1 MPTTYTT
8 LLGLAQPATGEE
20 TGNWGNIVNNFISS
34 YVDSAVAGSLT
45 VTADTTLTKTTGSSL
60 TSTSSQYAVIL
71 ASPASANITITA
83 PTTAAKPYIVINTS
97 GTYTVT
103 FKASG
108 QTGVVL
114 AANERCVV
122 AYNGTDYVKTSPAVV
137 SGVVP
142 VSGGGTNASTASI
155 SSFNNIT
162 GYSASGATGTTST
175 NLVFSTS
182 PTITTP
188 TLVTPVLG
196 TPSSGTLSNCTI
208 DGTNSAGYLNIPQN
222 AQTGS
227 YTTVLSDAGKH
238 IYHAAGAG
246 AATYTIPA
254 NGSVAYPIG
263 TVIAFV
269 NLSSTAISIANSDT
283 MYWGYFGTTGTRT
296 LGQYGVANAM
306 KVASTTWVITGTA
319 LT

>member
-1 MPTTYTT
+1 MTTAYTQI
-8 LLGLAQPATGEE
+8 LGLALPATGELSG
-20 TGNWGNIVNNFISS
+20 TWGDIVNNYIST
-34 YVDSAVAGSLT
+34 YVDSSVGGSLT
-45 VTADTTLTKTTGSSL
+45 VTTDVTLTKTTNAALGS
-60 TSTSSQYAVIL
+60 TSTQYAVIV
-71 ASPASANITITA
+71 ASPASVNITITA

-122 AYNGTDYVKTSPAVV
+122 AYNGTDYVKISPPFV

-142 VSGGGTNASTASI
+142 VTSGG
-155 SSFNNIT
+155 T
-162 GYSASGATGTTST
+162 GVATST
-175 NLVFSTS
+175 GSGSVVLSNS
-182 PTITTP
+182 P
-188 TLVTPVLG
+188 TLVTPALG
-196 TPSSGTLSNCTI
+196 TPASGTLTNCTI

-222 AQTGS
+222 AQTGN
-227 YTTVLSDAGKH
+227 YTTVLADAGKH
-238 IYHAAGAG
+238 IYHAVGAG

-283 MYWGYFGTTGTRT
+283 MYWGYFGTAGTRT
-296 LGQYGVANAM
+296 LGQYGVANAL
-306 KVASTTWVITGTA
+306 KVTSTTWIITGTA

>member
-1 MPTTYTT
+1 MTTAYTQI
-8 LLGLAQPATGEE
+8 LGLALPATGELSG
-20 TGNWGNIVNNFISS
+20 TWGDIVNNYIST
-34 YVDSAVAGSLT
+34 YVDSSVGGSLT
-45 VTADTTLTKTTGSSL
+45 VTTDVTLTKTTNAALGA
-60 TSTSSQYAVIL
+60 TSSQYAVIV
-71 ASPASANITITA
+71 ASPASVNITITA

-114 AANERCVV
+114 AANERCIV
-122 AYNGTDYVKTSPAVV
+122 AYNGTDYVKISPPFV

-142 VSGGGTNASTASI
+142 VTSGGTGVVTST
-155 SSFNNIT
+155 
-162 GYSASGATGTTST
+162 GSGAVVLS
-175 NLVFSTS
+175 NS
-182 PTITTP
+182 P
-188 TLVTPVLG
+188 TLVTPALG
-196 TPSSGTLSNCTI
+196 TPASGTLSSCTVN
-208 DGTNSAGYLNIPQN
+208 GTDSVGYLNIPQN
-222 AQTGS
+222 AQTGN

-238 IYHAAGAG
+238 IYHAVGAG
-246 AATYTIPA
+246 SATYSIPA

-306 KVASTTWVITGTA
+306 KVAGTTWVITGTA